1 MAGFLVFSDYCF
13 IFIIMENNERMNNPQ
28 AMKMKQV
35 GFFMNVAMGVTVSII
50 LSTHGVVS
58 SGHFTVPTLLISMAI
73 SCILALCIGFFLP
86 VRQVKE
92 KFTGGMKM
100 PAKHIIGNIITNI
113 FYVLIIT
120 SVNTTLMILLARH
133 NMDINNVP
141 PHIPRPE
148 VLKALPRSLLSSFIV
163 SYIVTLFI
171 EPFYLKLAFKKY
183 GINSNNDVH

>member
-1 MAGFLVFSDYCF
+1 
-13 IFIIMENNERMNNPQ
+13 MENNEKMNNPQ

-35 GFFMNVAMGVTVSII
+35 GFFMNVSMGITVSLI
-50 LSTHGVVS
+50 LSTHGVLA
-58 SGHFTVPTLLISMAI
+58 SGHFSVPTLIMSMVI

-86 VRQVKE
+86 VNQVKE

-100 PAKHIIGNIITNI
+100 PAKHFVGNIITNI

-141 PHIPRPE
+141 PSIPRPE
-148 VLKALPRSLLSSFIV
+148 LLKVLPRSLISSFIV

-171 EPFYLKLAFKKY
+171 EPLYLKMAFKKY
-183 GINSNNDVH
+183 GISLHNDVD